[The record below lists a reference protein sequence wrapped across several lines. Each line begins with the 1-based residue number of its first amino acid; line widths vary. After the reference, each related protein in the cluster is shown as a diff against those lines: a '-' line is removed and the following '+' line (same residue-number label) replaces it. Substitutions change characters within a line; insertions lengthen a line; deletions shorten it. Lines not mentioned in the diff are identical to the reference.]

1 MVRKLYLYVSLT
13 QSVRLMAQLVHNEA
27 QLFEKLVDF
36 DFSYLENKKRYIT
49 DKKTFAIVKIPANPQ
64 ITGCSF

>member
-36 DFSYLENKKRYIT
+36 DFSYLENKKDT
-49 DKKTFAIVKIPANPQ
+49 
-64 ITGCSF
+64 

>member
-13 QSVRLMAQLVHNEA
+13 QSVRLMAQLVHKEA

-36 DFSYLENKKRYIT
+36 DFSYLENKKDT
-49 DKKTFAIVKIPANPQ
+49 
-64 ITGCSF
+64 